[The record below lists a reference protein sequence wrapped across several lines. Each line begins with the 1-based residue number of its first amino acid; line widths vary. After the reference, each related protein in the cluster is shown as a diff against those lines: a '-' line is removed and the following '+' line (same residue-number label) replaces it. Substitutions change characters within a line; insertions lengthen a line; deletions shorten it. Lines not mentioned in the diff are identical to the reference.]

1 MLVWVGAVSPAL
13 TSAMIKELRQQ
24 RFDPRPAAANASIAA
39 ASWVDYQNTTVME
52 SAWLQKQAVLREA
65 AARARSTRRSAW
77 PVVHHVTY
85 ASGCCAT
92 ILQKNH
98 DAAVQHGALTSL
110 ALGPA
115 DLNPTWYLENDAVL
129 RSKRGAG
136 YWLWKPR
143 VILEALERAE
153 WDEVVLYMDSGS
165 LLQKPPHGLARWAM
179 NGSGFMHWCS
189 PHLERVWCKRDAF
202 VLLGLPF
209 PDTENQ
215 AQRTAAFVLVR
226 KTQANLKFV
235 HEWLRLAQ
243 DIRVVSDMPST
254 TGPEDRAFRSHR
266 HDQAILSLL
275 AKRRGLPC
283 YRDPSQWGGW
293 STPSSDQALYP
304 GDYGQ
309 VIVHTRQKA

>member
-129 RSKRGAG
+129 RSKRGAATG
-136 YWLWKPR
+136 CGSR
-143 VILEALERAE
+143 VSSWRRSSVRSGTRWSCTWILAHCYKSHLTA
-153 WDEVVLYMDSGS
+153 
-165 LLQKPPHGLARWAM
+165 
-179 NGSGFMHWCS
+179 S
-189 PHLERVWCKRDAF
+189 PDGR
-202 VLLGLPF
+202 
-209 PDTENQ
+209 
-215 AQRTAAFVLVR
+215 
-226 KTQANLKFV
+226 
-235 HEWLRLAQ
+235 
-243 DIRVVSDMPST
+243 
-254 TGPEDRAFRSHR
+254 
-266 HDQAILSLL
+266 
-275 AKRRGLPC
+275 
-283 YRDPSQWGGW
+283 
-293 STPSSDQALYP
+293 
-304 GDYGQ
+304 
-309 VIVHTRQKA
+309 